1 MVGWGKLEGDLRKDK
16 VGRKWVGC
24 SYSTT
29 YYLYGSTDPLYAY
42 RYDCK
47 MAVRRRS
54 HLDTIQSARLV
65 VSKNVK
71 YEGTIPSLRL
81 PLGSLSGESWEPAAT
96 AWKGLLLLAQECSRL
111 EDRISTVTDCFVVFI
126 LELCSSQAI
135 EVQSLFKV
143 CISQFKWL
151 M

>member
-1 MVGWGKLEGDLRKDK
+1 
-16 VGRKWVGC
+16 
-24 SYSTT
+24 
-29 YYLYGSTDPLYAY
+29 
-42 RYDCK
+42 

-65 VSKNVK
+65 VSKHVK
-71 YEGTIPSLRL
+71 YEGTIPSLHL

-111 EDRISTVTDCFVVFI
+111 EDRISTVTDCFLVFI
-126 LELCSSQAI
+126 LELCSSQSI

-143 CISQFKWL
+143 CISQSKWL